1 MEWFCTS
8 TSVFLTALPGLL
20 HCSSL
25 ANLLTSAS
33 LDIGQVGDMVVLK
46 SPLGEATSTFLMP
59 P

>member
-1 MEWFCTS
+1 MEWFRTS

-20 HCSSL
+20 YYSSV
-25 ANLLTSAS
+25 ANLSTSAS
-33 LDIGQVGDMVVLK
+33 LDIGWVGDMVVLK